1 MNVRNLLASATF
13 VACALAQAPVL
24 AHESVYLG
32 QLLGSSEVPAASTPG
47 MGQVRITLD
56 LDLATMRV
64 EAAFSGLLGTVTA
77 AHIHCCTLPGNNVGV
92 ATTTP
97 NFVGFPTGVTAGS
110 YDQTFNMALSSS
122 YSTAY
127 INNNG
132 GTVGSA
138 FNALTAGLDAGKAY
152 FNLHT
157 SSFGGGEVRA
167 VLTPVPEPTTSGM
180 ALVGLALVG
189 ATLRSRRQA

>member
-1 MNVRNLLASATF
+1 MSATCWPRPPSSHVPWRRRLSWPMNRF
-13 VACALAQAPVL
+13 TWVSCWAAVKYQLRPHPAWARSESRWILTWRPCAL
-24 AHESVYLG
+24 
-32 QLLGSSEVPAASTPG
+32 
-47 MGQVRITLD
+47 
-56 LDLATMRV
+56 
-64 EAAFSGLLGTVTA
+64 AFSGLLGTVTA

-92 ATTTP
+92 ATMTP
-97 NFVGFPTGVTAGS
+97 TFAGFPTGVTAGS